1 MELDMTINEM
11 LTEIESY
18 QHKLNLADDY
28 LFNIVEFDPDEIKAY
43 RAKTAPESAYQGT
56 LTQIKR
62 LYLLSLSPAELLKRI
77 KDTQQKA
84 GLSDDQAIKVMG
96 IEDSKLADFKAG
108 ILPTMNYVT
117 ALNALQRN

>member
-1 MELDMTINEM
+1 MTINEM

-62 LYLLSLSPAELLKRI
+62 LYLLSLSPEELLKRI
-77 KDTQQKA
+77 KDAQQKLVFQTTRPSKSWA
-84 GLSDDQAIKVMG
+84 SKKVSLLT
-96 IEDSKLADFKAG
+96 SKPAACQ
-108 ILPTMNYVT
+108 P
-117 ALNALQRN
+117 